1 MVIERHPFGET
12 ALQPGALKPAPG
24 ITVTGDF
31 SWDAALTGDQSAAS
45 QLFENLEFRLMG
57 GSWNCLLGASGIGK
71 STLLRLIAG
80 LQTEGVF
87 NGNISAED
95 ALPIVDRIAYMAQSD
110 LLFPWLSVERNIATG
125 ALLRRES
132 VNQQRLEELLELTG
146 LAVHRTK
153 KPGELS
159 GGMRQR
165 TALARTLMEDTP
177 IVLLDEP
184 FSALDT
190 RTRAEMQQLAF
201 SMLEGKT
208 VLLVTHDAS
217 EALRLGH
224 HIYTLST
231 SGMHSC
237 DMPEQSPLRDMTEP
251 AVIDAQRDLL
261 VLLNT

>member
-1 MVIERHPFGET
+1 MMERHPFGGT
-12 ALQPGALKPAPG
+12 GVPKQAPAV
-24 ITVTGDF
+24 TVTGNF
-31 SWDAALTGDQSAAS
+31 YWDTDNTSDQQALVP
-45 QLFENLEFRLMG
+45 LFQDLEFRLEP
-57 GSWNCLLGASGIGK
+57 SCWTCLLGTSGIGK

-80 LQTEGVF
+80 LQTDGIF
-87 NGNISAED
+87 NGTVAADD

-125 ALLRRES
+125 AMLRRQT
-132 VNQQRLEELLELTG
+132 VNQQRLDELLLQTG
-146 LAVHRTK
+146 LAEHRHK

-190 RTRAEMQQLAF
+190 RTRADMQQLAAT
-201 SMLEGKT
+201 MLQDKT
-208 VLLVTHDAS
+208 VLLVTHDAA

-224 HIYTLST
+224 HIYALST
-231 SGMHSC
+231 TGMAAC
-237 DMPEQSPLRDMTEP
+237 DIPAETPLRDMTSA

-261 VLLNT
+261 LRLNS